1 MARHSGRKVKSN
13 RLEARRNGMKDGYP
27 FRSINDLREEDQ
39 EIIGNMIIKA
49 RDIAQSQGIAESG
62 YKIHIN
68 AERGGGQVVFHLH
81 MHLFGGWHDKPHHL

>member
-1 MARHSGRKVKSN
+1 
-13 RLEARRNGMKDGYP
+13 MKDGYP
-27 FRSINDLREEDQ
+27 FRSINDLRGEDQ

-68 AERGGGQVVFHLH
+68 AERGGDR
-81 MHLFGGWHDKPHHL
+81 LFSTFICTSSVAGTINHTTYK